1 MNEVNEL
8 FTKENVEKIYVPDIV
23 KDDLL
28 SIIEEKLKKAGFYY
42 RVAYRVKAP
51 DSMLDKLILKD
62 YRRPGTENQD
72 KKMQDLIGIRI
83 ILYYADD
90 VEIVKSFLDTIFS
103 MPGVWNTT
111 EANEYEFRA
120 MKINGI
126 FKLPGYLSNSLYVL
140 EANIRHAAILGYVG
154 AGGTVK
160 RPTKEGPAMV
170 FNNVKGHKDA
180 RVAIGVLA
188 SRKRVAALLDC
199 KPEELGKKLYH
210 SVDNPIAPVEYQGD
224 APCQQVVHKVED
236 PDFNLYDLVPA
247 PTNTPD
253 DAGPYIT
260 LGATHPDTGV
270 HDVTIHR
277 LCIQGKDELSIFFT
291 PGARHIGAM
300 AERAEE
306 LGQKLPI
313 SISIGVDPA
322 IEIGSCFEA
331 PTTPLGYDEL
341 SVAGA
346 LRNEP
351 VELCKCL
358 TVNEMAIAN
367 AEYVIEGEVIP
378 NVRVQ
383 EDQNSHTGYAMP
395 EFPGY
400 TGPASSQCWLIKVKA
415 VTHRE
420 NPIMQ
425 TCIGPSEE
433 HVSMAGIPTEASIY
447 GMVEKAMPGRLQNV
461 YCGSAGGGKYMAVLQ
476 FKKREASDE
485 GRQRQAALLAFSA
498 FSELKH
504 VFLVDEDVD
513 CFDMNDVLW
522 AMNTR
527 FQGDAD
533 IITIPGVRCHPLDP
547 SNDPTCSSSIRDHGI
562 ACKTIFDCTVPYD
575 QKERFKRARFMEVDP
590 EHWLS

>member
-1 MNEVNEL
+1 MENKIKDLRSALEL
-8 FTKENVEKIYVPDIV
+8 LE
-23 KDDLL
+23 
-28 SIIEEKLKKAGFYY
+28 
-42 RVAYRVKAP
+42 R
-51 DSMLDKLILKD
+51 M
-62 YRRPGTENQD
+62 PGQLMET
-72 KKMQDLIGIRI
+72 
-83 ILYYADD
+83 D
-90 VEIVKSFLDTIFS
+90 VEVDPMAELA
-103 MPGVWNTT
+103 GV
-111 EANEYEFRA
+111 YR
-120 MKINGI
+120 
-126 FKLPGYLSNSLYVL
+126 
-140 EANIRHAAILGYVG
+140 YVG
-154 AGGTVK
+154 AGGTVE
-160 RPTKEGPAMV
+160 RPTKEGPAMI
-170 FNNVKGHKDA
+170 FNNVKGHPDA
-180 RVAIGVLA
+180 KIAIGVLA
-188 SRKRVAALLDC
+188 SRKRVAALLGCESED
-199 KPEELGKKLYH
+199 LGKMLYK
-210 SVDNPIAPVEYQGD
+210 SVADPIAPVMTEGP
-224 APCQQVVHKVED
+224 AACQEVVHLATD
-236 PDFNLYDLVPA
+236 PDFSLYKLVPA

-260 LGATHPDTGV
+260 MGMCYATHPDTGV

-277 LCIQGKDELSIFFT
+277 LCIQGDDELSIFFT

-306 LGQKLPI
+306 LGRTLPI

-322 IEIGSCFEA
+322 IEVGSCFEP

-341 SVAGA
+341 AVAGA
-346 LRNEP
+346 LRGEA
-351 VELCKCL
+351 VELCRCL
-358 TVNEMAIAN
+358 TVKEKAIAN

-378 NVRVQ
+378 GVRVQ

-400 TGPASSQCWLIKVKA
+400 TGPASDQCWLIKVKA
-415 VTHRE
+415 VTHRK

-447 GMVEKAMPGRLQNV
+447 GMIEKAMPGRLQNV
-461 YCGSAGGGKYMAVLQ
+461 YCASAGGGKYMAVLQ
-476 FKKREASDE
+476 FKKLTASDE

-547 SNDPTCSSSIRDHGI
+547 SNDPSCSASIRDHGI

-575 QKERFKRARFMEVDP
+575 QKDRFKRAHFMEVDADR
-590 EHWLS
+590 WLPGR

>member
-1 MNEVNEL
+1 MA
-8 FTKENVEKIYVPDIV
+8 EKV
-23 KDDLL
+23 KDLRSALELL
-28 SIIEEKLKKAGFYY
+28 REIPGQLSETDAEVDPKAELAGVY
-42 RVAYRVKAP
+42 R
-51 DSMLDKLILKD
+51 
-62 YRRPGTENQD
+62 
-72 KKMQDLIGIRI
+72 
-83 ILYYADD
+83 
-90 VEIVKSFLDTIFS
+90 
-103 MPGVWNTT
+103 
-111 EANEYEFRA
+111 
-120 MKINGI
+120 
-126 FKLPGYLSNSLYVL
+126 
-140 EANIRHAAILGYVG
+140 HVG
-154 AGGTVK
+154 AGGTVM
-160 RPTKEGPAMV
+160 RPTKEGPAMI
-170 FNNVKGHKDA
+170 FNNIKGHPDA

-188 SRKRVAALLDC
+188 SRKRAAKLLDC
-199 KPEELGKKLYH
+199 KPEELGKLLYK
-210 SVDNPIAPVEYQGD
+210 SVDHPVPPVLTDEK
-224 APCQQVVHKVED
+224 PMCQQVIHRVTD
-236 PDFNLYDLVPA
+236 PDFDLYKLVPA

-260 LGATHPDTGV
+260 LGMCYATHPQTGKS
-270 HDVTIHR
+270 DVTIHR

-300 AERAEE
+300 AECAEK

-322 IEIGSCFEA
+322 IEIGSCFEP

-341 SVAGA
+341 AIAGA
-346 LRNEP
+346 LRGEP
-351 VELCKCL
+351 VKLCRCL
-358 TVNEMAIAN
+358 TVQERAIAN

-378 NVRVQ
+378 NVRVK
-383 EDQNSHTGYAMP
+383 EDQNSNTGYAMP

-400 TGPASSQCWLIKVKA
+400 TGPASSQCRLIRVKA

-420 NPIMQ
+420 RPIMQ

-447 GMVEKAMPGRLQNV
+447 GMIEKAMPGRLQNV
-461 YCGSAGGGKYMAVLQ
+461 YCASPGGGKFMAVLQ
-476 FKKREASDE
+476 FKKLTASDE

-513 CFDMNDVLW
+513 CFDMNDVIW

-547 SNDPTCSSSIRDHGI
+547 SNDPACSSGIRDHGI

-575 QKERFKRARFMEVDP
+575 QKEKFVRARFLDVDP
-590 EHWLS
+590 AHWIG